1 MSTLDRLRGIVRGR
15 APVPVVAP
23 ALSDALAGPSTFAQ
37 TATADKEGQDLR
49 TVRRAGSLDPAA
61 RIGAAEYARA
71 AIVLGGAVVER
82 SEGAVIVVDREYRSN
97 ALHGRL
103 PIGDVASVI
112 SQGTDALRVM
122 AAAWPSAQG
131 IVDVEA
137 GLPCPPERDARRRE
151 TRLLF
156 LDLET
161 TGLFGGAGTQAFL
174 VGCAAIEGDSIRI
187 RQFLLPG
194 FEHER
199 AVLSELRAWTKN
211 HGAICTYNGR
221 TFDAP
226 LIETRFM
233 FHRLPCPL
241 DGVPHL
247 DMLHA
252 ARRLW
257 RQRPLTTG
265 TPDPDDSSC
274 SLAVLEKHIAG
285 LHRIGDV
292 PGYEIPSRFFRFV
305 RDGDAHPLEAVLEHN
320 RLDLISLA
328 AVLARA
334 ITLITRG
341 PAEARTAQEAYGL
354 ARVYERAGAHDD
366 AEAALVRTVEF
377 ASRVG
382 GEPEVHAEA
391 LRRLA
396 WLRRRARRVHEAADA
411 WRALASLPRCAAS
424 LRREAKEALAIH
436 YEHRSKNLQVARQHA
451 LDLLSDLDAN
461 QLRVRHRLDRLE
473 RKLAR
478 HTATLPIHD

>member
-1 MSTLDRLRGIVRGR
+1 MSTLDRLREIVKPRSAVPIVAEEDR
-15 APVPVVAP
+15 AVE
-23 ALSDALAGPSTFAQ
+23 SDGFSRRYQ
-37 TATADKEGQDLR
+37 DDGAD
-49 TVRRAGSLDPAA
+49 ASLVN
-61 RIGAAEYARA
+61 A
-71 AIVLGGAVVER
+71 AIELGGAVVER
-82 SEGAVIVVDREYRSN
+82 AEGAVIVVDREYTADS
-97 ALHGRL
+97 LHGRM
-103 PIGDVASVI
+103 PIGEIVSTIED
-112 SQGTDALRVM
+112 GGDALRLM
-122 AAAWPSAQG
+122 GKAWPSAEG
-131 IVDVEA
+131 IAA
-137 GLPCPPERDARRRE
+137 GGTSACAGATADKEVPPL
-151 TRLLF
+151 RLLF

-174 VGCAAIEGDSIRI
+174 VGCAAIEGTSIRV

-199 AVLSELRAWTKN
+199 AVLAELQQWAAS

-221 TFDAP
+221 TFDVP
-226 LIETRFM
+226 LVETRFM
-233 FHRLPCPL
+233 FHRVPCPL
-241 DGVPHL
+241 DGLPHL

-257 RQRPLTTG
+257 RQRPLTMG

-305 RDGDAHPLEAVLEHN
+305 RDGNARPLEAVMEHN

-334 ITLITRG
+334 ITLITSG
-341 PAEARTAQEAYGL
+341 PSIASTAQEAYGL
-354 ARVYERAGAHDD
+354 ARVYERAGAYEN
-366 AEAALVRTVEF
+366 AEASLVKTIEF
-377 ASRVG
+377 ARRVG

-396 WLRRRARRVHEAADA
+396 WIRRRNRRPHEAAEA
-411 WRALASLPRCAAS
+411 WQELAALPRCAAS
-424 LRREAKEALAIH
+424 LRREATEALAIH
-436 YEHRSKNLQVARQHA
+436 HEHRSKNLDRARQHA
-451 LDLLSDLDAN
+451 LDLLTDPEANSD
-461 QLRVRHRLDRLE
+461 RVRYRLDRLE

-478 HTATLPIHD
+478 RSDSQLPLN

>member
-1 MSTLDRLRGIVRGR
+1 MSTLDRLRDIVKTSRS
-15 APVPVVAP
+15 PVPTVAP
-23 ALSDALAGPSTFAQ
+23 ELRNEIPRLEGAGCSRRLSDAH
-37 TATADKEGQDLR
+37 D
-49 TVRRAGSLDPAA
+49 
-61 RIGAAEYARA
+61 IGRA
-71 AIVLGGAVVER
+71 AIILGGAVVER
-82 SEGAVIVVDREYRSN
+82 PEGAVIVVDREYRPSS
-97 ALHGRL
+97 LHGRTS
-103 PIGDVASVI
+103 IGDTVSI
-112 SQGTDALRVM
+112 INDGGGALQVM
-122 AAAWPSAQG
+122 AQAWPSAEG
-131 IVDVEA
+131 IS
-137 GLPCPPERDARRRE
+137 G
-151 TRLLF
+151 RLLF

-174 VGCAAIEGDSIRI
+174 VGCAAIDGDSIRV

-199 AVLSELRAWTKN
+199 AVLNELQAWARDY
-211 HGAICTYNGR
+211 GAICTFNGR
-221 TFDAP
+221 AFDVP

-233 FHRLPCPL
+233 FHRLPCAL

-257 RQRPLTTG
+257 KQRPLTIG

-274 SLAVLEKHIAG
+274 SLAVLEKHLAG

-305 RDGDAHPLEAVLEHN
+305 RDGDARPLEAVLEHN

-328 AVLARA
+328 VVLARA

-341 PAEARTAQEAYGL
+341 PGEARTAQEAYGL
-354 ARVYERAGAHDD
+354 ARVYERAGAHDN
-366 AEAALVRTVEF
+366 AEASLLKTIDF
-377 ASRVG
+377 ARRVG

-411 WRALASLPRCAAS
+411 WRELASLPRCAAS
-424 LRREAKEALAIH
+424 LRREAREALAIH

-451 LDLLSDLDAN
+451 LDLLSDRDAN
-461 QLRVRHRLDRLE
+461 PVRVRHRLDRLE

-478 HTATLPIHD
+478 YTATLPIE

>member
-1 MSTLDRLRGIVRGR
+1 MSTLDRLRDIVKTSRS
-15 APVPVVAP
+15 PVPTVAP
-23 ALSDALAGPSTFAQ
+23 ELRSEIPRLEGDGFSRRLSDAH
-37 TATADKEGQDLR
+37 D
-49 TVRRAGSLDPAA
+49 
-61 RIGAAEYARA
+61 IGRA
-71 AIVLGGAVVER
+71 AIILGGAVVER
-82 SEGAVIVVDREYRSN
+82 AEGAVIVVDREYRSN
-97 ALHGRL
+97 SLHGRVS
-103 PIGDVASVI
+103 IGDIVSVI
-112 SQGTDALRVM
+112 NDGGDALQVM
-122 AAAWPSAQG
+122 AQAWPSAEG
-131 IVDVEA
+131 IT
-137 GLPCPPERDARRRE
+137 G
-151 TRLLF
+151 RLLF

-174 VGCAAIEGDSIRI
+174 VGCAAIDGDSIRV

-199 AVLSELRAWTKN
+199 AVLNELQAWATD
-211 HGAICTYNGR
+211 HGALCTYNGR
-221 TFDAP
+221 TFDVP

-233 FHRLPCPL
+233 FHRVPCPL
-241 DGVPHL
+241 EGVPHL

-257 RQRPLTTG
+257 RQRPLTIG

-274 SLAVLEKHIAG
+274 SLAVLEKHLAG

-305 RDGDAHPLEAVLEHN
+305 RDGDARPLEAVLEHN
-320 RLDLISLA
+320 RLDLVSLA
-328 AVLARA
+328 VVLARA
-334 ITLITRG
+334 LTLITRG
-341 PAEARTAQEAYGL
+341 PGEARTAQEAYGL
-354 ARVYERAGAHDD
+354 ARVYERAGAHDN
-366 AEAALVRTVEF
+366 AEASLLKTIDF
-377 ASRVG
+377 ARRVG

-411 WRALASLPRCAAS
+411 WRELASLPRCAAS

-451 LDLLSDLDAN
+451 LDLMSDIDAN
-461 QLRVRHRLDRLE
+461 QVRVRHRLDRLE

-478 HTATLPIHD
+478 YTATLPIHD